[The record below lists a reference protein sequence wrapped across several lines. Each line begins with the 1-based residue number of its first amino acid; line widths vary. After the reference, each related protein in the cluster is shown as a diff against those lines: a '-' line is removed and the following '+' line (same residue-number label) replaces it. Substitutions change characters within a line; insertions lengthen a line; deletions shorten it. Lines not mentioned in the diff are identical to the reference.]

1 MVYEWKFPM
10 PVDAQIAGEELARI
24 EGEHSNLTPEL
35 VLEES
40 RNESAVLHPCF
51 EWDDSIAAEKYRLDQ
66 AGYLLRNIVI
76 TVTKT
81 ADAKVDAP
89 EEVKVRAF
97 VNVSEEKKGVYV
109 PIKTALSQE
118 NYRKRVL
125 ENALA
130 ELLMFQNK
138 YSIYVELAGVCKAIE
153 EFAATLD
160 A

>member
-24 EGEHSNLTPEL
+24 EGEHNSLTPEL

-40 RNESAVLHPCF
+40 REENAVLHPCF
-51 EWDDSIAAEKYRLDQ
+51 EWDDSIAAEKYRLEQ
-66 AGYLLRNIVI
+66 AGCLLRNIVI

-81 ADAKVDAP
+81 AEEVDAP
-89 EEVKVRAF
+89 KDVKVRAY

-125 ENALA
+125 ENALS
-130 ELLMFQNK
+130 ELRMFQNK
-138 YSIYVELAGVCKAIE
+138 YAIYAELAGVCKAIDD
-153 EFAATLD
+153 FAATLD